1 MGKRMLPFVGLP
13 LFGGMGVFVGFWYLA
28 TYKGLEFQPTL
39 VAYSTI
45 VVLIVGLLGITY
57 SVMSAS
63 WDPEV
68 EGSTLG
74 VQEFQTN
81 IGNIQDG
88 LRRSRENA
96 LLREKMRKIPRD
108 EMKSEMKR
116 LDKEDESKREKGM
129 GLKEKLEKDLE

>member
-1 MGKRMLPFVGLP
+1 MGMRMLPFVGLP
-13 LFGGMGVFVGFWYLA
+13 LFGGIGVFVAFWYLA
-28 TYKGLEFQPTL
+28 TYKGLEYQPTL
-39 VAYSTI
+39 VASSTI
-45 VVLIVGLLGITY
+45 AVLVVGLLGITY

-81 IGNIQDG
+81 IGNIQTG
-88 LRRSRENA
+88 LRRSRENT

-108 EMKSEMKR
+108 QMKKDMKR
-116 LDKEDESKREKGM
+116 LDKEDEKKEKEM